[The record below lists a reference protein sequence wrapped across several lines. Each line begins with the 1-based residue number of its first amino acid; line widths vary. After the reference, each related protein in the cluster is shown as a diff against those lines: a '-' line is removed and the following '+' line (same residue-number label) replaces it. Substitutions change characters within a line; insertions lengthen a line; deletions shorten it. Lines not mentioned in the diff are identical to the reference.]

1 MNITLQ
7 SRFISFLNDI
17 TTHVSVR
24 KRLVQKS
31 SNIQTFIYYMYVIL
45 TPRWVASFLK
55 GSLLSRTLYS
65 IGTALSTVVNR
76 SRFDSRRRSQSRLI
90 QNQHWT
96 NNYSRGSH
104 APYLELRQ
112 CPALPVKLRS
122 RESNPRHAPSLLVTT
137 PRHWPFP

>member
-1 MNITLQ
+1 MLTDCKLIIEDRFNIPLILKIEKFKPLIFQMNITLQ

-76 SRFDSRRRSQSRLI
+76 SRFDSRRRS
-90 QNQHWT
+90 
-96 NNYSRGSH
+96 
-104 APYLELRQ
+104 
-112 CPALPVKLRS
+112 
-122 RESNPRHAPSLLVTT
+122 
-137 PRHWPFP
+137 